1 MCQLEQN
8 EDIDLNSA
16 KIHSTAFVNKS
27 TLCRYFASSFYVG
40 TILWIFKRI
49 AMECAS
55 DNF

>member
-40 TILWIFKRI
+40 TILWIFNRI